1 MTFRFWISLYLQRA
15 SDSGEDF
22 PDTYIRIQRLPQNDR
37 VARLLPKF
45 NFRRG
50 WSAQVPLWLGRK
62 VS

>member
-22 PDTYIRIQRLPQNDR
+22 PDTYIRIQRLPQSDR

-50 WSAQVPLWLGRK
+50 WSAQVPL
-62 VS
+62 